1 MSIIS
6 SNIQVVFCDVYDIIG
21 LLSKQTVMD
30 MSYSKKPKMILFDVG
45 GTLFADGKCNPAD
58 GFEKLRH
65 YAVNPDATN
74 GKALAGYWN
83 EFLSEVSDVISES
96 GITLDTP
103 LSCVI
108 KYATMNTGLVFDIPM
123 AEQEEIFDR
132 YNSSRSVIDGV
143 PELLEKLDFLGIRTA
158 VISNNM
164 MSGESLSLA
173 INRWIPSAKFE
184 FCLTS
189 ADILF
194 TKPSRN
200 IFFTALKYAG
210 LRPGDC
216 WYCGDGIKPDVYG
229 ASACGISPVL
239 LDVNSSVPIEYRC
252 DDFCEKYLTVNNWNA
267 LREFLEETDK

>member
-1 MSIIS
+1 MI
-6 SNIQVVFCDVYDIIG
+6 CDIIFKSNKIKVIG
-21 LLSKQTVMD
+21 
-30 MSYSKKPKMILFDVG
+30 MSYNKKPKMILFDVG
-45 GTLFADGKCNPAD
+45 GTLFDDGKCNPAD

-65 YAVNPDATN
+65 YALNPDVTN
-74 GKALAGYWN
+74 GAALAEYWN
-83 EFLSEVSDVISES
+83 EFLTEVSDVKSKS

-103 LSCVI
+103 LSSVI
-108 KYATMNTGLVFDIPM
+108 KYAAMNTGLVFDIPM
-123 AEQEEIFDR
+123 TAQEEIFDR

-143 PELLEKLDFLGIRTA
+143 PKLLEKLDTLGIRTA

-194 TKPSRN
+194 AKPSKN
-200 IFFTALKYAG
+200 IFVTALKYAG
-210 LRPGDC
+210 LEPDEC

-229 ASACGISPVL
+229 ASACGITPVL
-239 LDVNSSVPIEYRC
+239 LDVKSSIPLEFRS
-252 DDFCEKYLTVNNWNA
+252 DDTCEKYLTVNNWTV
-267 LREFLEETDK
+267 LKEFIEETDK